1 MIIDWNVLARQ
12 IALILVPVLLDRLR
26 LPQALVDAIS
36 GPVADLLATG
46 IVVAGGV
53 LVGWVVL
60 IGQRREKPAK
70 KIEEVAKLP
79 EVSTVVTTPEIA
91 AKVED
96 PTVKSALDVVV
107 RDIPATPLVRP

>member
-1 MIIDWNVLARQ
+1 MIFDWTVLARQ
-12 IALILVPVLLDRLR
+12 AALILVPLLLSWLR
-26 LPQALVDAIS
+26 LPQSVVDMIS
-36 GPVADLLATG
+36 GPVADLLAT
-46 IVVAGGV
+46 ILVLAGSA
-53 LVGWVVL
+53 LVGWVVWL
-60 IGQRREKPAK
+60 GQRREKPAA

-79 EVSTVVTTPEIA
+79 EVSTVITTPEIA